1 MTPAPEHRSPGSPH
15 GDPHGYLPSMHRILR
30 VRRENRYTTT
40 YRLEPLEG
48 QRALAAALPGQFN
61 MMYLFGVGEVAISV
75 SQATPLEH
83 TIAAVGSVTIPLCR
97 LREGD
102 TVGLRGPYGVPWPVE
117 RALGKDLIL
126 MAGGLGL
133 APLRPAL
140 HQVLAEREGFGRI
153 WLLYGAR
160 SPSEQLFKAEM
171 RRWRSRFD
179 LEFLATVDRSEP
191 GWKGEVGLVTEPLR
205 QVDRHL
211 CPKQTIAF
219 VCGPDVMMRSSVKEL
234 SARGLGEDSIYL
246 SQERNMKC
254 GMGVC
259 GHCQF
264 GPLFLC
270 RDGPVVS
277 LGQVARYLEVAEI

>member
-1 MTPAPEHRSPGSPH
+1 MSSLPAAGHGQPH

-30 VRRENRYTTT
+30 ARRENRYTMTF
-40 YRLEPLEG
+40 RLEPVEG
-48 QRALAAALPGQFN
+48 QRALERAAPGQFN

-75 SQATPLEH
+75 SSAFPLEH
-83 TIAAVGSVTIPLCR
+83 TIAAVGSVTVPLCK
-97 LREGD
+97 LKEGA
-102 TVGLRGPYGVPWPVE
+102 TVGLRGPFGNPWPVTQA
-117 RALGKDLIL
+117 RGKDLIL

-133 APLRPAL
+133 APLRPVV
-140 HQVLAEREGFGRI
+140 HQVLAHREDYGRV

-160 SPSEQLFKAEM
+160 SPSEQLFKSEM

-179 LEFLATVDRSEP
+179 FEFLATVDRSEP
-191 GWKGEVGLVTEPLR
+191 GWKGDVGLVTEPLR

-211 CPKQTIAF
+211 RPEQTVAF
-219 VCGPDVMMRSSVKEL
+219 VCGPDLMMRGCVSQL
-234 SARGLGEDSIYL
+234 SARGLSEHDIYL

-277 LGQVARYLEVAEI
+277 LGQVSSYLEVAEI